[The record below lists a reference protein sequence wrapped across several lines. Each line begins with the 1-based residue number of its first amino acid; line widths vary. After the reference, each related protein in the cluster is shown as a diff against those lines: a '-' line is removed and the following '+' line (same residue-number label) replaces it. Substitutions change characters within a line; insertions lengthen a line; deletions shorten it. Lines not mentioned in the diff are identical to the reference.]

1 MKTPRGKPRRIF
13 IARLYFL
20 FIRSLTPGQA
30 PRNALAVQ
38 FTTMLAACIFPLIV
52 PVIHAQSERIIL
64 VNRSLRPEY
73 DQTVETLVSTLKTK
87 LPSYQVELVDFNPPA
102 EGTPEFWS
110 AVSSRKPKL
119 VITVGNSATMSAM
132 ENLSGVPIVFT
143 MVVDNIL
150 ELANK
155 EKDKDIVG
163 VSLAI
168 SPERQLKLI
177 SETLPQSRRIGLL
190 YSDSHREFAEKARN
204 YAQKLGLRLVASE
217 VTTERDIFTV
227 LENSLSEIDMFWM
240 PPDELIYERNNL
252 RFILLKCFKSSVPIM
267 AMFKHVAQAGTPFA
281 IGFNYEDIG
290 EQTAELTIRKIKGQV
305 PKNERIEQPRKI
317 VLYVNDRLVES
328 LGLKLPDEVAETAI
342 SIQASGQ

>member
-1 MKTPRGKPRRIF
+1 MIKNSKYYGIIYT
-13 IARLYFL
+13 A
-20 FIRSLTPGQA
+20 
-30 PRNALAVQ
+30 
-38 FTTMLAACIFPLIV
+38 MLVACIFAWIV
-52 PVIHAQSERIIL
+52 PVVHAQPERIIL

-73 DQTVETLVSTLKTK
+73 DQTVETLVSTLKAK
-87 LPSYQVELVDFNPPA
+87 LPSYQVQLLDFNPPA
-102 EGTPEFWS
+102 TDAQGFWK
-110 AVSSRKPKL
+110 AVISKNPKL

-132 ENLSGVPIVFT
+132 ENLSDVPIVFT

-150 ELANK
+150 ELANR

-168 SPERQLKLI
+168 APERQLKLI
-177 SETLPQSRRIGLL
+177 SEALPQSRRIGLL
-190 YSDSHREFAEKARN
+190 YSNSHRKFAEKAQK
-204 YAQKLGLRLVASE
+204 YAQKNGLRLVSSE
-217 VTTERDIFTV
+217 VTTERDIFSV
-227 LENSLSEIDMFWM
+227 LENSLSEIDVFWM

-290 EQTAELTIRKIKGQV
+290 EQTAELTIRKINGQV

-317 VLYVNDRLVES
+317 VLYVNDRLLES
-328 LGLKLPDEVAETAI
+328 LGLKLPEKIAETAI